1 MHSGHSELH
10 MFKLITPKL
19 FLLCMEPF
27 QQGRMIFVF
36 WTCHGWIGID
46 GSSTWYDSMQSTGVN
61 DVVLFLTLGAKF
73 PALQTMMQAHKE
85 PLQWIAFNYL
95 SIGLMLMLLFYFNSC
110 KNKHYKKY
118 YFLPIGLLN
127 KTLHR
132 PHYFN
137 PFMKFSK
144 ILLNYFENSVLQ
156 IKLRCL
162 VLSLHLQIA
171 SM

>member
-19 FLLCMEPF
+19 FLLCREPF

-85 PLQWIAFNYL
+85 LLQWIAFNYL
-95 SIGLMLMLLFYFNSC
+95 SIGLMLMLLFYSTHAKTNITRNITFC
-110 KNKHYKKY
+110 LLDYWIKHCIGFITSTHSWSFLKY
-118 YFLPIGLLN
+118 Y
-127 KTLHR
+127 
-132 PHYFN
+132 
-137 PFMKFSK
+137 
-144 ILLNYFENSVLQ
+144 
-156 IKLRCL
+156 
-162 VLSLHLQIA
+162 
-171 SM
+171 